1 MDVGNLKMIFTQNG
15 NDLQN
20 HKEIIYAFVSKDKR
34 FFSEYQKELMRNLP
48 LYPSLE
54 LLLVDFAII
63 LVENFDQLSEQD
75 KLEIFSLVEKN
86 IKSDNYVSAAFL
98 TEGCLKQPNG
108 LAFLTGFIETI
119 QNVSNKEQYK
129 KIEKYFGKETLSLAD
144 ELIEF
149 WGI

>member
-1 MDVGNLKMIFTQNG
+1 MLFAQND
-15 NDLQN
+15 NDLQS
-20 HKEIIYAFVSKDKR
+20 HKEIVYTFVSRDKR
-34 FFSEYQKELMRNLP
+34 FFSEYQKELTRNLP

-54 LLLVDFAII
+54 LLLIDFAVI
-63 LVENFDQLSEQD
+63 LVENFDELSEQD

-86 IKSDNYVSAAFL
+86 IKSDDYVSA
-98 TEGCLKQPNG
+98 
-108 LAFLTGFIETI
+108 AFLTGFIETI

-144 ELIEF
+144 DLIEF

>member
-1 MDVGNLKMIFTQNG
+1 MVFAQNG
-15 NDLQN
+15 NDLQS

-34 FFSEYQKELMRNLP
+34 FFSEYQKELTQNLP

-54 LLLVDFAII
+54 LLLIDFAVI

-75 KLEIFSLVEKN
+75 KLEIFDLVEKN
-86 IKSDNYVSAAFL
+86 IKNDNYVG
-98 TEGCLKQPNG
+98 T
-108 LAFLTGFIETI
+108 AFLTGFIETI
-119 QNVSNKEQYK
+119 QNISIKEQYK

>member
-1 MDVGNLKMIFTQNG
+1 MVFSQN
-15 NDLQN
+15 
-20 HKEIIYAFVSKDKR
+20 EIIYAFVSKDKR
-34 FFSEYQKELMRNLP
+34 FFREYQKELTRNLP

-54 LLLVDFAII
+54 LLLIDFAVI

-75 KLEIFSLVEKN
+75 KLEIFDLVENN
-86 IKSDNYVSAAFL
+86 IKSDNYVGA
-98 TEGCLKQPNG
+98 
-108 LAFLTGFIETI
+108 AFLTGFIETI

>member
-1 MDVGNLKMIFTQNG
+1 MLFAQNDS
-15 NDLQN
+15 DLQSY
-20 HKEIIYAFVSKDKR
+20 KEIIYAFVSKDKR

-54 LLLVDFAII
+54 LLLVDFAVIF
-63 LVENFDQLSEQD
+63 VENFDQLSEQD

-86 IKSDNYVSAAFL
+86 INSNDYFG
-98 TEGCLKQPNG
+98 T
-108 LAFLTGFIETI
+108 AFLTGFIETI

-129 KIEKYFGKETLSLAD
+129 KIEKYFGKETLTLAN

>member
-1 MDVGNLKMIFTQNG
+1 MLFAQNG
-15 NDLQN
+15 NDLQS

-34 FFSEYQKELMRNLP
+34 FFSEYQKELTRNLP

-54 LLLVDFAII
+54 LLLIGFAVI
-63 LVENFDQLSEQD
+63 LVENFDQLREQD

-86 IKSDNYVSAAFL
+86 INSNDYFG
-98 TEGCLKQPNG
+98 T
-108 LAFLTGFIETI
+108 AFLTGFIETI

-144 ELIEF
+144 KLIEF

>member
-1 MDVGNLKMIFTQNG
+1 MIFVQDS
-15 NDLQN
+15 NDLQS

-34 FFSEYQKELMRNLP
+34 FFSEYQKELTRNLP

-54 LLLVDFAII
+54 LLLVDFAVI
-63 LVENFDQLSEQD
+63 LVENFVELSEQD
-75 KLEIFSLVEKN
+75 KLEIFDLVEKN
-86 IKSDNYVSAAFL
+86 IKSDDYVS
-98 TEGCLKQPNG
+98 TT
-108 LAFLTGFIETI
+108 FLTGFIETI

>member
-1 MDVGNLKMIFTQNG
+1 MLFAQNG
-15 NDLQN
+15 NDLQS

-54 LLLVDFAII
+54 LLLVDFAVI

-75 KLEIFSLVEKN
+75 KLEIFSLVENN
-86 IKSDNYVSAAFL
+86 IMNNDYVGTAL
-98 TEGCLKQPNG
+98 
-108 LAFLTGFIETI
+108 LTGFIKTI

-129 KIEKYFGKETLSLAD
+129 KIEKYFGGSTKNKAKPC
-144 ELIEF
+144 
-149 WGI
+149 

>member
-1 MDVGNLKMIFTQNG
+1 MLFAQNDS
-15 NDLQN
+15 DLQS

-34 FFSEYQKELMRNLP
+34 FFSEYQKELTRNLP

-54 LLLVDFAII
+54 LLLVDFAVI
-63 LVENFDQLSEQD
+63 LVENFVELSEQD
-75 KLEIFSLVEKN
+75 KLEIFDLVEKN
-86 IKSDNYVSAAFL
+86 IKSDDYVS
-98 TEGCLKQPNG
+98 TT
-108 LAFLTGFIETI
+108 FLTGFIETI

>member
-1 MDVGNLKMIFTQNG
+1 MDVENLKMIFTQNG
-15 NDLQN
+15 NDLQS
-20 HKEIIYAFVSKDKR
+20 HKDIIYAFVSKDKR

-54 LLLVDFAII
+54 LLLIGFAVI

-86 IKSDNYVSAAFL
+86 INSNDYFG
-98 TEGCLKQPNG
+98 T
-108 LAFLTGFIETI
+108 AFLTGFIETI

-129 KIEKYFGKETLSLAD
+129 KIEKYFGKETLTLAN

>member
-1 MDVGNLKMIFTQNG
+1 MLFAQNDS
-15 NDLQN
+15 DLQS
-20 HKEIIYAFVSKDKR
+20 HKEIIYVFVSKDKR
-34 FFSEYQKELMRNLP
+34 FFSEYQKELTRNLP

-54 LLLVDFAII
+54 LLLVDFAVI

-75 KLEIFSLVEKN
+75 KLEIFSLVENN
-86 IKSDNYVSAAFL
+86 IMNNDYVGTAL
-98 TEGCLKQPNG
+98 
-108 LAFLTGFIETI
+108 LTGFIKTI